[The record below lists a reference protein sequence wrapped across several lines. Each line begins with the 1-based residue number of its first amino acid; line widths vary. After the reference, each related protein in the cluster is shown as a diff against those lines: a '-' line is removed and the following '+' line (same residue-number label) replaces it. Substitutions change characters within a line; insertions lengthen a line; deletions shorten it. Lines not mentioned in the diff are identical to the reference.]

1 MAKQKTKELISDP
14 IEAQRVKT
22 FNRNKWFFSLGGIGR
37 DMSYQLVSA
46 FLLTYV
52 QFGVSLELAQF
63 TTLSLIIGVGGRI
76 WDAINDPLMGAII
89 DGSHLKWGKFKPWI
103 LIGAI
108 SCGAIILLMFNLRVW
123 TGWDFVIFMVVVYLL
138 WETTFTMNDIGY
150 WAMLPS
156 LSSKEKERNQV
167 TMLTVVFAG
176 LGAFIGQGLVIF
188 FTPGNVVKGYSII
201 SAVIVAAFIG
211 CQLFTVLGVKE
222 TPREETEK
230 EAKISLRKMLKTI
243 KNNDQLLWMTL
254 SLMLYSTGSG
264 LLVALAY
271 NLYYLEVG
279 YDNKAFYFIII
290 FGICSIVA
298 NAVYPK
304 LAERLGRKKLQLI
317 SALVAIIG
325 YAGLGLIGWFPNI
338 LPFTIVTMSLFGLLV
353 FLGQTLFYMATI
365 INMTN
370 CVEYNAYKQGER
382 NEAVVSTLR
391 PFVAKF
397 SSAMIYGIVTLVL
410 AVSGVFVLSQN
421 ISHMESQKSFLA
433 GMDTATEQT
442 TYIQNVNGYI
452 ATYNASADKEAV
464 VTQLEAQIVNDDM
477 SKYQVKADQIKA
489 LGDCVIYRTTIID
502 EKAGEP
508 EKLGFLKDITAEQLK
523 TDVGNTKYVYTME
536 IYKEGSFNAANVNF
550 KDQGSIGMRLWLR
563 VAVCGLP
570 ILLIALALL
579 VQNRKFK
586 IDEKYYQHMLKVLE
600 DRDPDLSYLDI
611 ELPSDDEDEYD
622 YDSRYFY

>member
-1 MAKQKTKELISDP
+1 
-14 IEAQRVKT
+14 
-22 FNRNKWFFSLGGIGR
+22 
-37 DMSYQLVSA
+37 
-46 FLLTYV
+46 
-52 QFGVSLELAQF
+52 
-63 TTLSLIIGVGGRI
+63 
-76 WDAINDPLMGAII
+76 
-89 DGSHLKWGKFKPWI
+89 
-103 LIGAI
+103 
-108 SCGAIILLMFNLRVW
+108 
-123 TGWDFVIFMVVVYLL
+123 
-138 WETTFTMNDIGY
+138 
-150 WAMLPS
+150 
-156 LSSKEKERNQV
+156 
-167 TMLTVVFAG
+167 
-176 LGAFIGQGLVIF
+176 
-188 FTPGNVVKGYSII
+188 
-201 SAVIVAAFIG
+201 
-211 CQLFTVLGVKE
+211 
-222 TPREETEK
+222 
-230 EAKISLRKMLKTI
+230 
-243 KNNDQLLWMTL
+243 
-254 SLMLYSTGSG
+254 
-264 LLVALAY
+264 
-271 NLYYLEVG
+271 
-279 YDNKAFYFIII
+279 
-290 FGICSIVA
+290 
-298 NAVYPK
+298 
-304 LAERLGRKKLQLI
+304 
-317 SALVAIIG
+317 
-325 YAGLGLIGWFPNI
+325 
-338 LPFTIVTMSLFGLLV
+338 
-353 FLGQTLFYMATI
+353 MATI

-611 ELPSDDEDEYD
+611 ELPSDDENEYD